1 MSYPVLIYLQI
12 AIGVVIVGFGAV
24 LAAMAVDKHSRFT
37 HKALLTG
44 LVIWGVWF
52 VWEGWQGRHDSPP
65 ALAFAALVA
74 AVLVRNGRQIRG
86 ILDGE
91 AWWPKHH
98 PQPKTIG
105 VKR

>member
-1 MSYPVLIYLQI
+1 MSYPILVYAQI

-24 LAAMAVDKHSRFT
+24 LAAMAVDKHSRFM

-52 VWEGWQGRHDSPP
+52 VWEGWEGRHDSPP

-74 AVLVRNGRQIRG
+74 FVLVRNGRQIRG

-91 AWWPKHH
+91 PWWPKHH

-105 VKR
+105 GSR